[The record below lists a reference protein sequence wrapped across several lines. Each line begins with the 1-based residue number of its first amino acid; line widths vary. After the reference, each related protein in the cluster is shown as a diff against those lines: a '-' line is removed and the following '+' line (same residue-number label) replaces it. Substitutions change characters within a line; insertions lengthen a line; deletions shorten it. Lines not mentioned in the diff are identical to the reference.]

1 MLNIDVSTADGQQ
14 TLHAVLR
21 RCRNVLLVTGD
32 PPAEL
37 APYLDRIELV
47 NAPLGRS
54 RSWVLVR
61 PDGYVAAVGN
71 DHDTSPVIRYLD
83 HLTPPTAT
91 AESTHGSRNAIRAA

>member
-1 MLNIDVSTADGQQ
+1 MLNIDVSTADGQE

-21 RCRNVLLVTGD
+21 RGRHVLLVTGE

-37 APYLDRIELV
+37 APYRRPDRARD
-47 NAPLGRS
+47 APLGRS
-54 RSWVLVR
+54 RGWVLVR

-71 DHDTSPVIRYLD
+71 DNDTSPVFRYLG

-91 AESTHGSRNAIRAA
+91 AQYADSSGKR